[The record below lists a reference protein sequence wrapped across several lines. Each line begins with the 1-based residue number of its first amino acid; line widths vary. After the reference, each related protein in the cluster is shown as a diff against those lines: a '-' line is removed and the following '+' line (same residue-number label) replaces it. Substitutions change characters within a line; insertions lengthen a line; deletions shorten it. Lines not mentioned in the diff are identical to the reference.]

1 MTSMARLVCY
11 LLVTVP
17 LLADDPPAK
26 INGLAPISYPA
37 GRNESFKLLVGGS
50 PMSPDTVVRWNGHDR
65 PTRYLNVVGV
75 EADISAA
82 DIATAGV
89 AAITVYRPGVG
100 VSNELTFQITSS
112 AVGSPLING
121 LTPAAVAAGSGAQT
135 LTVKGAL
142 FTNDCVVRVN
152 GADKP
157 TTFLDSGNLRVSLAS
172 ADVAKAGVSLITV
185 HRPNLTPS
193 NEWFFT
199 VGPPGLPTLTS
210 VHPPMVRAGA
220 PDITIVL
227 RGSSFTQ
234 SDSVRWNGLQRPTT
248 FISLGELWARIPA
261 SDLAQAGTV
270 NVQVYQA
277 LNGFTNGWTF
287 RIGESISSNPGGGG
301 SGGSGGGGGSGTP
314 GISLTSLSPSV
325 VLAGS
330 GAFTL
335 VVNGSGFTSSTQVS
349 WNGVARPTTY
359 VNASQLRAAIPASDI
374 ASGGSGVVT
383 VSAPG
388 GGSASMEVLIS
399 SFSALPEVPSSPS
412 PADLST
418 VSGQT
423 VALSWNAS
431 PGATSYD
438 VYFGTS
444 AAPPFVANVAA
455 PLYQP
460 PALAPDTTYYW
471 RVAAKNT
478 NGSSNALIW
487 QFRTAAIVVT
497 SYRFIPV
504 TPCRVVDT
512 RAGQGTAGAFG
523 PPSMSGN
530 TTRSFPLPSGGCG
543 LPLTAKAYSVN
554 VTVAPKEPLGY
565 LTLWPTGQNMPV
577 VSTLNSF
584 HGGLVA
590 NAAIVPAGA
599 AGAISAYVTNAAD
612 VIIDVNGYFDD
623 ASTSAAL
630 SFYTANPCRAVDTR
644 AGSGLNGLFGAPSL
658 AGQAS
663 RDFPLLSGSCS
674 IYAAQAYSLNATVV
688 PHGPLGYL
696 SLWPAGSTR
705 PVVSTLNAPDGAV
718 VANAAIVRAGVNGA
732 LSAFVTD
739 ASDLILDVNG
749 YFGPAGL
756 NGELKYVPLTPCRV
770 ADTRQA
776 GAGAPVMAANETRG
790 FAVGGK
796 CGAPLSAKA
805 FALNVTVVPSG
816 PLGYLSLWP
825 LGQTQPVV
833 STLNSSL
840 GRVVANAA
848 ITRAGA
854 GGAVSV
860 FVTNQ
865 THVILDINGYFE

>member
-1 MTSMARLVCY
+1 MKSASRLVAALFV
-11 LLVTVP
+11 LLTPAFAV
-17 LLADDPPAK
+17 DPPAK

-37 GRNESFKLLVGGS
+37 GGNAGFKLLVGGS
-50 PMSPDTVVRWNGHDR
+50 PMSADTVVRWNGHER
-65 PTRYLNVVGV
+65 PTRYLNSVGV

-82 DIATAGV
+82 DIATPGTAV
-89 AAITVYRPGVG
+89 VTVYRPGIG
-100 VSNELTFQITSS
+100 LSNELIFQITSS
-112 AVGSPLING
+112 AVASPLING
-121 LTPAAVAAGSGAQT
+121 MSPSFVAAGASAFT
-135 LTVKGAL
+135 LTVNGAL
-142 FTNDCVVRVN
+142 FTSDCVVRYN

-157 TTFLDSGNLRVSLAS
+157 TVFVDSKTLRVSIAS
-172 ADVAKAGVSLITV
+172 ADVAKSGVATITV

-193 NEWFFT
+193 NEWFLLIGT
-199 VGPPGLPTLTS
+199 PGAPTLTS
-210 VHPPMVRAGA
+210 VHPPAVLKDS

-227 RGSSFTQ
+227 KGKAFTA
-234 SDSVRWNGLQRPTT
+234 SDSVRWNGTARPAT
-248 FISLGELWARIPA
+248 FISAEELRAAIPA

-277 LNGFTNGWTF
+277 LSGFTNGWTF
-287 RIGESISSNPGGGG
+287 RIGTPASSSPGGGG
-301 SGGSGGGGGSGTP
+301 GGGGGMG

-330 GAFTL
+330 AAFTL
-335 VVNGSGFTSSTQVS
+335 TVNGSGFTSSSQVS
-349 WNGVARPTTY
+349 WNGVARQTTY
-359 VNASQLRAAIPASDI
+359 VNASQLRAAILASDI

-383 VSAPG
+383 VSEPG
-388 GGSASMEVLIS
+388 GGSASMEVMIT
-399 SFSALPEVPSSPS
+399 SFSALPEVPTSPS

-418 VSGQT
+418 VSAQT
-423 VALSWNAS
+423 VALSWSAS
-431 PGATSYD
+431 QGATSYD

-455 PLYQP
+455 PVYQL
-460 PALAPDTTYYW
+460 PALVPDTTYYW
-471 RVAAKNT
+471 RVAAKNA
-478 NGSSNALIW
+478 NGSSNALTW

-497 SYRFIPV
+497 SYHFVPI

-543 LPLTAKAYSVN
+543 LPLTAKAYSLN

-612 VIIDVNGYFDD
+612 VIIDVNGYFDN
-623 ASTSAAL
+623 ASGAL

-644 AGSGLNGLFGAPSL
+644 AGSGFNGLFGAPSL
-658 AGQAS
+658 AGQTS

-705 PVVSTLNAPDGAV
+705 PVVSTLNALDGAV

-739 ASDLILDVNG
+739 ASDLILDMNG

-756 NGELKYVPLTPCRV
+756 HGELKYVPLTPCRV

-796 CGAPLSAKA
+796 CGAPESAKA

-825 LGQTQPVV
+825 LGQAQPVV

-848 ITRAGA
+848 IVRAGA
-854 GGAVSV
+854 AGAVSV
-860 FVTNQ
+860 FVTDQ
-865 THVILDINGYFE
+865 THVILDINGFFE